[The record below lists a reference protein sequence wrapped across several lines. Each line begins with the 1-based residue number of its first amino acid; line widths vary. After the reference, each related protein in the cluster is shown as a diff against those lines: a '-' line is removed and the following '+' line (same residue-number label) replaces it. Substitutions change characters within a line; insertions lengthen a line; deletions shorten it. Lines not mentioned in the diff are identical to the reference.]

1 MKNSRAVI
9 SCKVTGL
16 TKKLDNVKWTRDDN
30 SLITSGGEDGFIID
44 TGSTSFSGDSQT
56 TTLTVPASQT
66 DQDRTYNCLITSDE
80 HDAVDKSTT
89 VTLKVFSE
97 LSRSIEF
104 NR

>member
-44 TGSTSFSGDSQT
+44 TGSTSFSGNTQT

-66 DQDRTYNCLITSDE
+66 DQDRNYNCLITSNE
-80 HDAVDKSTT
+80 HDATDKTT
-89 VTLKVFSE
+89 TLNLKVVSK
-97 LSRSIEF
+97 
-104 NR
+104 